1 MAVGLYWL
9 PVTEDN
15 IVNGEFFYFILSCL
29 MFSYFK
35 KRQLL
40 SDP

>member
-1 MAVGLYWL
+1 MAVGLYR
-9 PVTEDN
+9 PPATEYN
-15 IVNGEFFYFILSCL
+15 IVDGEFFYFVLSCL

-40 SDP
+40 GDP